1 MYIGRFVI
9 VGKTPAGQWYLCYR
23 VSSRSF
29 PHRYIKC
36 PCTTGY
42 KPGTDRAV
50 VLPTADAPA
59 SDNPY
64 ISYNCLRSYA
74 DVVVVANGSHVDPII
89 DKISLGY
96 ALRDAMALSLLTLDY
111 EHDRYNTP
119 RVAAGL
125 DAGRGY
131 LGIVAED
138 KLLVREMA
146 VSPGQA
152 FLVATYERTD
162 PTPIRLAG
170 TTPQALCDAI
180 YEAEYEH
187 PVAALAVLP
196 VDGNLSMAVRP
207 VH

>member
-9 VGKTPAGQWYLCYR
+9 VGKTPAGQWYLGYR

-29 PHRYIKC
+29 PNRRIVAL
-36 PCTTGY
+36 
-42 KPGTDRAV
+42 TDRAV
-50 VLPTADAPA
+50 VLPTVDAPP

-64 ISYNCLRSYA
+64 ISYNCLRSHE
-74 DVVVVANGSHVDPII
+74 DTVVVANGSHVDPII
-89 DKISLGY
+89 DKISIGY
-96 ALRDAMALSLLTLDY
+96 GLRDAMALSLLALDY

-119 RVAAGL
+119 RVTAGL
-125 DAGRGY
+125 DIGEGRGY

-146 VSPGQA
+146 VSPGGA
-152 FLVATYERTD
+152 FLVATYEQTD
-162 PTPIRLAG
+162 PTPILLAG
-170 TTPQALCDAI
+170 TTPEALCDAI

-196 VDGNLSMAVRP
+196 IEGDLRMAVRCAR
-207 VH
+207 

>member
-9 VGKTPAGQWYLCYR
+9 VGKTPADQWYLGYR

-29 PHRYIKC
+29 PNRRIEAL
-36 PCTTGY
+36 
-42 KPGTDRAV
+42 TDRAV
-50 VLPTADAPA
+50 VLPTAGALP

-64 ISYNCLRSYA
+64 ISYNCLRRHG
-74 DVVVVANGSHVDPII
+74 DVAVVANGSHVDPII
-89 DKISLGY
+89 DKITIGY
-96 ALRDAMALSLLTLDY
+96 GLRDAMALSLLALDY

-125 DAGRGY
+125 DIGEGRGY

-152 FLVATYERTD
+152 FLVATYGQTD
-162 PTPIRLAG
+162 PTPIHLPG
-170 TTPQALCDAI
+170 TTPEALCDAI
-180 YEAEYEH
+180 YESEYEH

-196 VDGNLSMAVRP
+196 VGGDLRMAVRCAR
-207 VH
+207 